1 MSKRQF
7 DGYVKA
13 WRRALHRWD
22 APDAGEA
29 VATFALGMQTEA
41 APKQGDPAVVQAG
54 ATPKRYDA

>member
-29 VATFALGMQTEA
+29 AATFALGRQAEPQAQAET
-41 APKQGDPAVVQAG
+41 APKLQSHVKAG
-54 ATPKRYDA
+54 